1 MDTAPHDEFLRRLI
15 TDRVLLANP
24 DYAGVEVKVGRSHI
38 YDASFGNR
46 EGYIGLW
53 PAQITGTDQDGENWK
68 SEVTVLAT
76 LSSRLED
83 LYQIQRVWYIDKVPG
98 EGIWTKLYTPP
109 IDQTPNKED
118 EDAERPSSE
127 KEEQGREE
135 QELGG
140 GESSPRDDDPPV
152 PEKASG

>member
-24 DYAGVEVKVGRSHI
+24 DYAGVDVKVGRSHI

-53 PAQITGTDQDGENWK
+53 PAQITGTDQDAQSWK

-98 EGIWTKLYTPP
+98 EGIWTKLYTPT
-109 IDQTPNKED
+109 TPETPKEED
-118 EDAERPSSE
+118 DDAERPTTEEEPESE
-127 KEEQGREE
+127 K
-135 QELGG
+135 LGG